1 MQHARLRARRVHPIK
16 GTAVVDDLLQEFL
29 TETVERMDELDVEIV
44 KLEQAPDDPELI
56 SNIFRLVHTVKG
68 TCGFLGLPRLEAVA
82 HAGENVLG
90 RIRDNEIEVTPDIV
104 SLILAA
110 LDRIKEIL
118 FALEETESE
127 PEGDDEELITTLNAV
142 ADTGVMQALE
152 AKSKPAKAKR
162 RAPKAESARSS
173 APEEKEPEIAEDSDE
188 LQAVFDAAEY
198 KGPGEVV
205 NPRDQAQAVE
215 PNATAGLPATGSKAG
230 LPDIGELDGGATG
243 APRESS
249 VAAQSIRVNVDLLE
263 NLMTMVSELVL
274 TRNQLLQIL
283 RAQQESE
290 FAAPLQRLS
299 HVTTELQEGVMK
311 TRMQPIGNAWSKLPR
326 IIRDLAVDLKKK
338 VDLQMVGADTELD
351 RQILELIKDPLTHMV
366 RNSADHGIE
375 MPAERKAMG
384 KPETGTIS
392 LNAYHE
398 GGHIVIEVSDDGAGL
413 NIENIKEKI
422 IRNGLATESE
432 IEAMNDQ
439 QIQQFVFRAGF
450 STATQVTAVSGRGV
464 GMDVVR
470 SNIEKIGGT
479 IELVSQEGKGTT
491 FLIKIPLTLAIV
503 SALIIECASERF
515 AIPQISVVELVR
527 AGRHSEHTI
536 ERIQGTPVLRLRNS
550 LLPLVSLREIL
561 DVAEDGEEAL
571 SEERETFVIVTQ
583 VGNYTFGTIVDRVFD
598 TEEIVVKPVAPVLRN
613 ISYFSGN
620 TILGDG
626 SVIMILDPN
635 GLAGMAGEISVG
647 EHLSV
652 EKEKEEIAREGDRET
667 LLVFKAGDS
676 TPKVVPLALIA
687 RLEEIEGEK
696 VEFSNGRMVIHY
708 RGSLMPIVTI
718 SDAIEYNR
726 EERKPALVFT
736 EGRRSMALMVDEI
749 VDIVE
754 DRLEIELGSERPG
767 CLGSAYIAGATTE
780 VIDTSYYLNRAYGD
794 WFRAETAIA
803 YGQENSRI
811 NVLLVDDSAFFRNL
825 MTPVLTI
832 AGFKVTTAASG
843 EEAMALCDRGM
854 KFDII
859 VSDIEMPG
867 MDGFQFAR
875 AVRASDNW
883 RGIPLVALS
892 VHQAMPDLERGREA
906 GFNDYVAKFDR
917 NALLA
922 TLATTL
928 TEYHETNLKH

>member
-1 MQHARLRARRVHPIK
+1 
-16 GTAVVDDLLQEFL
+16 VDDLLQEFL

-44 KLEQAPDDPELI
+44 RLEQTPDDPELI

-90 RIRDNEIEVTPDIV
+90 RIRDNEIEVTPGVV

-127 PEGDDEELITTLNAV
+127 PEGNDDELIATLNAV
-142 ADTGVMQALE
+142 ADGG
-152 AKSKPAKAKR
+152 
-162 RAPKAESARSS
+162 S
-173 APEEKEPEIAEDSDE
+173 APEAAEAPAAPQKSAPQAEAAPKSGPAEEEEAAEDSDE
-188 LQAVFDAAEY
+188 LQAIFDAAEY

-205 NPRDQAQAVE
+205 NPRDQVGEAAA
-215 PNATAGLPATGSKAG
+215 PTAGLPTTGRMSGPPETA
-230 LPDIGELDGGATG
+230 ELDGGAMG

-283 RAQQESE
+283 RAQQESD

-326 IIRDLAVDLKKK
+326 IIRDLAVELRKK

-351 RQILELIKDPLTHMV
+351 RQVLELIKDPLTHMV

-375 MPAERKAMG
+375 MPAERKAKG

-398 GGHIVIEVSDDGAGL
+398 GGHIVIEVADDGAGL
-413 NIENIKEKI
+413 NIEKIKDKI
-422 IRNGLATESE
+422 LRNGLATESE
-432 IEAMNDQ
+432 IEGMNDQ

-450 STATQVTAVSGRGV
+450 STASQVTAVSGRGV

-503 SALIIECASERF
+503 SALIIECADERF

-561 DVAEDGEEAL
+561 DVAEDAGDDL

-635 GLAGMAGEISVG
+635 GLAGQAGEISVG
-647 EHLSV
+647 EQLSI
-652 EKEKEEIAREGDRET
+652 EQEKEEISRDEMRET

-676 TPKVVPLALIA
+676 TPKIVPLALVA
-687 RLEEIEGEK
+687 RLEEIEGDQ
-696 VEFSNGRMVIHY
+696 VEFSNGRMVMHY

-718 SDAIEYNR
+718 SDAVEYNR

-736 EGRRSMALMVDEI
+736 EGKRSMALMVDEI

-803 YGQENSRI
+803 YGQENGGIS
-811 NVLLVDDSAFFRNL
+811 VLLVDDSAFFRNL
-825 MTPVLTI
+825 MTPVLTV
-832 AGFKVTTAASG
+832 AGFNVTTAASG
-843 EEAMALCDRGM
+843 EEALALCERGRR
-854 KFDII
+854 FDII

-883 RGIPLVALS
+883 QRVPLVALS

-917 NALLA
+917 NALLS

-928 TEYHETNLKH
+928 TEYHGSSLEH